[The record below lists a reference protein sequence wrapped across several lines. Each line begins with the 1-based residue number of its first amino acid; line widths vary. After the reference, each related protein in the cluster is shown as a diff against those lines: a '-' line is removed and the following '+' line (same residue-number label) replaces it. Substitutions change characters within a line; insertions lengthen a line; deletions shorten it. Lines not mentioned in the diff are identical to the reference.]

1 MSEKAIELAGM
12 GKRFTKYED
21 TPMLVT
27 RALRFRART
36 RRSQLWALRN
46 IDFEVARGECVGV
59 IGRNGS
65 GKSTML
71 TLLAGVTG
79 PTEGRV
85 TVRGSVAPLIS
96 VGIGFHPE
104 LTGRENVYVNGTV
117 LGMTRKQIDQRFDG
131 IVDFA
136 EIGPFVDTP
145 VKFYSSGMQLRLGFA
160 VAVASEPEI
169 LLVDEVLAVGDLAFQ
184 LKCFKRMGEIIESGA
199 TIVVVSHNLPAIRNL
214 CPRTMVLHYGA
225 KRFDGDTR
233 EAIQVYHELLG
244 EQRDIEDPLL
254 AGAGSSFAGRFEHIE
269 LRGPDGERTAHVGS
283 GDEVEIQGD
292 VVFDAPVED
301 PVFGFGVTTESG
313 VVVYTDSTPLFQG
326 VRGFAAGSRAQ
337 FRARFR
343 LGVTTGPYEIHV
355 NLQRL
360 RDGEMVAKPPVPIPV
375 YVSGRDGVHGLVD
388 LAAELTVARDE
399 SGGAAESA
407 ASAESAESA

>member
-1 MSEKAIELAGM
+1 MSQPAIELAGM
-12 GKRFTKYED
+12 GKQFTKYED

-36 RRSQLWALRN
+36 KRSKLWALRN

-71 TLLAGVTG
+71 TLLSGVTG

-117 LGMTRKQIDQRFDG
+117 LGMNRKQIDQRFDD

-136 EIGPFVDTP
+136 EVGPFIDTP

-160 VAVASEPEI
+160 VAVAAEPEI

-184 LKCFKRMGEIIESGA
+184 LKCFKRMGEIIDSGA

-233 EAIQVYHELLG
+233 EAIQVYHDLLG
-244 EQRDIEDPLL
+244 EQRDIEDPL
-254 AGAGSSFAGRFEHIE
+254 APGESSARAARFERIE
-269 LRGPDGERTAHVGS
+269 LRGPDGDRTAHVS
-283 GDEVEIQGD
+283 TGDEVEIQGD
-292 VVFDAPVED
+292 VVFDAAVDD

-313 VVVYTDSTPLFQG
+313 LVVYTDSTPLHQG
-326 VRGFAAGSRAQ
+326 VRGFAAGARAQ

-343 LGVTTGPYEIHV
+343 LAVTTGPYEVHV

-360 RDGEMVAKPPVPIPV
+360 RDGEMVAKPPAPLVV

-388 LAAELTVARDE
+388 LGAELTVSRDE
-399 SGGAAESA
+399 SPESE
-407 ASAESAESA
+407 SESESAESA